1 MKTARFSGLKTQSA
15 EFSVEPTRF
24 REHFLLKFVNEKRA
38 GSDVLSKVARPV
50 HGGTG
55 DLLLRGAYM
64 KRLMNKEERE
74 IKQGK
79 IRGDPKRIEEYR
91 KRISDEAYLDHAIK
105 KIATDLSHYLTK

>member
-1 MKTARFSGLKTQSA
+1 
-15 EFSVEPTRF
+15 
-24 REHFLLKFVNEKRA
+24 
-38 GSDVLSKVARPV
+38 
-50 HGGTG
+50 
-55 DLLLRGAYM
+55 M